1 MNGGNPDNVAVK
13 MEQIKEELK
22 DIKTEGH
29 TLSLSH
35 MRLEDGD
42 MNLVVE
48 LAEAQGKTEIHLGK
62 FKVTGGGTI

>member
-1 MNGGNPDNVAVK
+1 M
-13 MEQIKEELK
+13 K

-29 TLSLSH
+29 TLELSRT
-35 MRLEDGD
+35 RLDDGD

-48 LAEAQGKTEIHLGK
+48 LAEAQGKTEIHLCK

>member
-1 MNGGNPDNVAVK
+1 M
-13 MEQIKEELK
+13 K

-29 TLSLSH
+29 ELYLSYTG
-35 MRLEDGD
+35 LEDGD

-48 LAEAQGKTEIHLGK
+48 LAEAQGKTEIHLRK